1 MRLQAVATDKNIY
14 GRAASGSKTEEKK
27 EGHMEVFYRKR
38 MDSLA
43 KKTAEETQEL
53 GVQAA
58 KAARVAHRAKNEAYM
73 LQKEAETLRSEN
85 ERLSEENRE
94 NVATNLE
101 AVELRRENEE
111 LKELTQK
118 HAGLLRD
125 STRECE

>member
-1 MRLQAVATDKNIY
+1 MAHSHGKAVATDKNIY
-14 GRAASGSKTEEKK
+14 GRAASGSKTEGKK

-73 LQKEAETLRSEN
+73 LQKEA
-85 ERLSEENRE
+85 
-94 NVATNLE
+94 
-101 AVELRRENEE
+101 RRCGVRTSGSV
-111 LKELTQK
+111 KRT
-118 HAGLLRD
+118 ARMWRP
-125 STRECE
+125 T